1 MKQTSHATSHKVIFL
16 LTALALGAC
25 SGGGG
30 GSGST
35 TTGGSSGGSSGGS
48 GDIGAV
54 GVTGTGTSTDPWTMP
69 TENETGLTKTLKDY
83 LADGGYWQFIFDGAT
98 VTASGTAA
106 TFGTTAVYDTVNDTW
121 TITVDGVDQILTGPM
136 VYGNYGSCGPAP
148 CMEMH
153 IFDAGS
159 TVAQYGTFGNVSA
172 STTSGTNQLFFHT
185 GLNTPVAN
193 LPGSATYTGY
203 FEGTSTAALGYTVD
217 NSVSMTADFGAGIF
231 TFSSAGTVIDYTGT
245 LANYTL
251 DSTSVTISGNSYN
264 GAMTGSLT
272 LVGGTTDS
280 TYTGSIEGAFYGPA
294 AEQTAGAVVV
304 ENGTGER
311 IQGGF
316 WGIIP

>member
-1 MKQTSHATSHKVIFL
+1 MKQSSHAASYKVIFL
-16 LTALALGAC
+16 LTALTLGAC
-25 SGGGG
+25 GGGGG

-35 TTGGSSGGSSGGS
+35 TTGGSSGGS

-98 VTASGTAA
+98 VTSSGTAA

-136 VYGNYGSCGPAP
+136 VYGNYGTCGPAP

-153 IFDAGS
+153 IYDAGS

-172 STTSGTNQLFFHT
+172 STTSGTNQLFFYT

-203 FEGTSTAALGYTVD
+203 FEGTSTVAMGYAVDSAAA
-217 NSVSMTADFGAGIF
+217 MTADFGAGTF
-231 TFSSAGTVIDYTGT
+231 TFASAGTVIDYTGT

-251 DSTSVTISGNSYN
+251 DSSVVTISGNSYS
-264 GAMTGSLT
+264 GTMTGSLT
-272 LVGGTTDS
+272 MVGGTTDS

-304 ENGTGER
+304 SNGTDR

-316 WGIIP
+316 WAASP